1 MNRAFTKIFYSSL
14 IKKGNSGLKKA
25 LLYLLMTIS
34 LYTMAHAESEKT
46 LFDKGVSFL
55 KQEKYSQAIEAFTQL
70 IEIVPDNPDAYKNR
84 GVAHM
89 KMSQY
94 DEAIKDFEKT
104 REIKPDLKGL
114 YSNLGV
120 AWYYK
125 GDYTQAIN
133 NYNMEIALT
142 PDNHYAYF
150 NRAICRAEIGEFAK
164 SLEDVDK
171 SLELFPDFYL
181 ALCLKGDLLVKLDQP
196 LKAKQAYKDAIGF
209 DSGQDYAK
217 ERLASLSF
225 DPPPRV
231 GEDPAGPA
239 LEQKQATGSE
249 KGGDTLVVEKKVEH
263 RSEKKPEKKVVE
275 KPEEK
280 PASTPTGLS
289 TGLSTGSPGEY
300 QLQAGAY
307 QVYKNAQDMKN
318 RLSDKGY
325 QIRIIELTRP
335 SGIKWFLVR
344 IGAYAT
350 RQAAE
355 TTREEAKAALGVD
368 IIIRPFNQF

>member
-1 MNRAFTKIFYSSL
+1 M
-14 IKKGNSGLKKA
+14 KKA
-25 LLYLLMTIS
+25 ILYFLMTIS
-34 LYTMAHAESEKT
+34 LYTLAHAESEKA

-55 KQEKYSQAIEAFTQL
+55 KQENYSQAIEAFTQL
-70 IEIVPDNPDAYKNR
+70 IEIAPDNPDAYKNR

-171 SLELFPDFYL
+171 SLGLFPNFYL

-196 LKAKQAYKDAIGF
+196 LKAKQAYKDAIAF

-217 ERLASLSF
+217 ERLASLPS
-225 DPPPRV
+225 DPPSQV
-231 GEDPAGPA
+231 GEDPAGSAP
-239 LEQKQATGSE
+239 EQKQAAISE
-249 KGGDTLVVEKKVEH
+249 KTGHTLVVEKKVEQ
-263 RSEKKPEKKVVE
+263 RPEKKPEKKVV
-275 KPEEK
+275 KK
-280 PASTPTGLS
+280 PASTPTGVS
-289 TGLSTGSPGEY
+289 NGAPGKYE
-300 QLQAGAY
+300 LQAGAY
-307 QVYKNAQDMKN
+307 QIYKNAQDMKN

-344 IGAYAT
+344 IGAYDT
-350 RQAAE
+350 LEAAE
-355 TTREEAKAALGVD
+355 AAEIKAKAKLGMD

>member
-1 MNRAFTKIFYSSL
+1 MNKAFTKIPNPSQT
-14 IKKGNSGLKKA
+14 KKGNSGLKKV
-25 LLYLLMTIS
+25 LLYFLMTIS
-34 LYTMAHAESEKT
+34 LYTLAHAESEKA

-55 KQEKYSQAIEAFTQL
+55 KQEKYSQAVDAFTQL
-70 IEIVPDNPDAYKNR
+70 IKIAPDNPDAFKNR

-125 GDYTQAIN
+125 GDYPQAIN

-150 NRAICRAEIGEFAK
+150 NRAICRTETGEFAK

-171 SLELFPDFYL
+171 SLGLFPNFYL
-181 ALCLKGDLLVKLDQP
+181 ALCLKGDLLAKMDQP
-196 LKAKQAYKDAIGF
+196 LRAKQAYKDAI
-209 DSGQDYAK
+209 DLDPGQAYAK
-217 ERLASLSF
+217 EKFASLST
-225 DPPPRV
+225 D
-231 GEDPAGPA
+231 
-239 LEQKQATGSE
+239 LQS
-249 KGGDTLVVEKKVEH
+249 GDTLVVEKKVEQ
-263 RSEKKPEKKVVE
+263 RPEKQVVQ
-275 KPEEK
+275 P
-280 PASTPTGLS
+280 PALPVGGSAGLS
-289 TGLSTGSPGEY
+289 AGLLGEY
-300 QLQAGAY
+300 ELQAGAY
-307 QVYKNAQDMKN
+307 QVHKNAQDLKN

-325 QIRIIELTRP
+325 QIRIMELTRP
-335 SGIKWFLVR
+335 SGIQWFLVR
-344 IGAYAT
+344 TGAYAT

-355 TTREEAKAALGVD
+355 TARKEAKTALGTD